1 MKIIKAK
8 DWLRKCRGTDSKIE
22 AFIGLNYIY
31 SNACAIA
38 KDVMKTPKSFEN
50 IPIIIIGQDVRANKQ
65 LCYIASFMNQKD
77 ANYWF
82 AGRIVFCVLVL
93 VYR

>member
-1 MKIIKAK
+1 MPIYLDKDPMRKGLGKSPVRCMMKIIKAK

-50 IPIIIIGQDVRANKQ
+50 IPIIIIGYDVRANK
-65 LCYIASFMNQKD
+65 
-77 ANYWF
+77 
-82 AGRIVFCVLVL
+82 
-93 VYR
+93 